1 LGCEPGRGAAIL
13 FVTAAFSCSS
23 SAKSFSISLY
33 EEILGIFLSIV
44 MMELASFAVA
54 ISMSKNSNCRNK
66 KNLQIF
72 DSFYKIRCR
81 NKCNYHLASKP
92 TFGQK
97 ILV

>member
-44 MMELASFAVA
+44 MMDDGAGFFC
-54 ISMSKNSNCRNK
+54 CRDINVK
-66 KNLQIF
+66 K
-72 DSFYKIRCR
+72 
-81 NKCNYHLASKP
+81 
-92 TFGQK
+92 
-97 ILV
+97 